1 MKNVSIQATTR
12 TSLTNFG
19 CRYQKLTDASLSTI
33 TIYWI
38 GRDTVTS
45 YWIGG
50 DTVTSYW
57 IGRDTITSQSPSSRN
72 WGIFPGAGI
81 QS

>member
-1 MKNVSIQATTR
+1 MKNVSVQATTH
-12 TSLTNFG
+12 TSLKNFG
-19 CRYQKLTDASLSTI
+19 CRYQKLTEASLSTI

-38 GRDTVTS
+38 GRDTMTF
-45 YWIGG
+45 YWIGR

-57 IGRDTITSQSPSSRN
+57 VGRDTITSQSPSNRN
-72 WGIFPGAGI
+72 WSIFPGTGI